1 MTIYDRLVQ
10 SVENGEYFSVNL
22 ETKSLRIGKEMVI
35 NEGNYSGELI
45 GDLLCNPWE
54 MLEKL
59 FINYYLSRPGAWSER
74 KKSYFAAKN
83 VKEMSDIELAC
94 GESRL
99 VAQAKLEGFVLCA
112 VLSGLFTWNRLYG
125 NWFWKSK
132 RYPELVL
139 LKSWF

>member
-1 MTIYDRLVQ
+1 MAIYDVLIQ
-10 SVENGEYFSVNL
+10 SVENGDYFLVNL

-35 NEGNYSGELI
+35 NDGKYEGELI
-45 GDLLCNPWE
+45 GDLPCDPWE

-74 KKSYFAAKN
+74 KKCYFAAKN

-94 GESRL
+94 GEQRL
-99 VAQAKLEGFVLCA
+99 IAQAKLEGFVLCA
-112 VLSGLFTWNRLYG
+112 VLSGLLKWNPLYG

-132 RYPELVL
+132 KYPELVL
-139 LKSWF
+139 LKKWF